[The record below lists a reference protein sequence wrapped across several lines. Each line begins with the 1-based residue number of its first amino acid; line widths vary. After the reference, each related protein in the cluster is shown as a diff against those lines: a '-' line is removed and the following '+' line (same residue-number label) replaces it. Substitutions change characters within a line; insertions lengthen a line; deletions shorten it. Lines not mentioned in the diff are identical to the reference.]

1 MRDMLRRQVAQI
13 RPVVEELKL
22 LVE

>member
-1 MRDMLRRQVAQI
+1 MREMLRRQVAQI